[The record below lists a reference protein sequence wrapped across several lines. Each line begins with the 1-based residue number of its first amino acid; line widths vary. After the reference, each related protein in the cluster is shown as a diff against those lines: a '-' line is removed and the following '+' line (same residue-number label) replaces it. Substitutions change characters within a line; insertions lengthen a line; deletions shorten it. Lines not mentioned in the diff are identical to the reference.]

1 MNLEEVKQIAQD
13 RRGVDGIELRVYGA
27 EIVRVEQRDGGM
39 PTLVGHAAVFNQ
51 ETDIAGYFLE
61 RVAPGAFQ
69 RAIEDDDVR
78 ALFNHDVNFV
88 LGRNRAKPTPTL
100 ELAEDST
107 GLLTTTFPPDTT
119 YARDLVV
126 SIGRGDVSQ
135 MSFAFRV
142 RKETWEE
149 KGKHEW
155 LRTIQDVELFDIS
168 PVTFP
173 AYPTTDV
180 GLRSLK
186 QFKDAAEAQARGVT
200 SESQRRAEHQAG
212 LLRLVLNGL

>member
-1 MNLEEVKQIAQD
+1 MNLEQIKQVAQD

-27 EIVRVEQRDGGM
+27 EIVRVEKRGDEM
-39 PTLVGHAAVFNQ
+39 PALVGHAAVFNQ
-51 ETDIAGYFLE
+51 EADIAGFFFE
-61 RVAPGAFQ
+61 RVAPGAFA
-69 RAIEDDDVR
+69 RAIEEDDVR

-88 LGRNRAKPTPTL
+88 LGRNRAQPTPTL
-100 ELAEDST
+100 ELAEDAT

-149 KGKHEW
+149 KNKHEW
-155 LRTIQDVELFDIS
+155 LRTIQDVELFDVS

-180 GLRSLK
+180 GLRALNA
-186 QFKDAAEAQARGVT
+186 FKEAAARAARGPAERIAQEVLLQQ
-200 SESQRRAEHQAG
+200 QR
-212 LLRLVLNGL
+212 LRLALTT